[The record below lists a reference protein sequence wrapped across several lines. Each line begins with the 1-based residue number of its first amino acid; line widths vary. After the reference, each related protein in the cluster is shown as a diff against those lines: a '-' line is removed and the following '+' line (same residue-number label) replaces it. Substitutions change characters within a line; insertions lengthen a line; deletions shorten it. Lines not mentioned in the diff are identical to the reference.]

1 VASIHH
7 DRIEYRLSRRTTL
20 CNSLAWFPEAVKLR
34 SLGWERF
41 QLTAGNRQTA
51 NRKNG
56 EITIDGEVIDEN
68 KARGNF
74 IFNGRWRGT
83 AQPIAIWTLLQ

>member
-1 VASIHH
+1 VASVHL
-7 DRIEYRLSRRTTL
+7 DRIEYRLSRRITL

-51 NRKNG
+51 NRKQKKQGTNY
-56 EITIDGEVIDEN
+56 
-68 KARGNF
+68 RW
-74 IFNGRWRGT
+74 GRHR
-83 AQPIAIWTLLQ
+83 